1 MLSYEGGMQAS
12 ENSHDDF
19 LFIDDSDEDEILA
32 FGSNETWQVLIVD
45 DDPEIHS
52 VTQLALSDLVVLGR
66 RLEYLHA
73 YSGKDACQ
81 LIEKNDDIVLVLLDV
96 VMETDD
102 AGLNVVKYIRETLQ
116 RKDIRIVL
124 RTGQPGYAPE
134 ESVIKEYDIND
145 YKTKTELTRRKL
157 VTTVFAAIRSF
168 QQIATVNENRQ
179 GLEKIV
185 SGATEL
191 SSQHSLSTYSQS
203 VLTQLRTLISD
214 DITAVFCARGQGIID
229 NIDDLSFYVL
239 AQEGFDDNLINQKI
253 DTLQDH
259 QASKQVKACY
269 LQQKHQYQDDSLNLY
284 VAKGDFRAVI
294 HVKISSPLTE
304 IQTQLLNVF
313 ITGVA
318 VGYENVHLF
327 QKLTN
332 AAYRDW
338 LTNLPNRLEFVRLL
352 DNFAQNECKNTVA
365 ALIDINHF
373 SDINDALGQDIGN
386 RLLTAVGQRI
396 QTMGCDCKLARVGA
410 DVFGIIGPAD
420 CLTPEKLIA
429 LFHQPFAAGEQHLPI
444 NACFG
449 LCTKEHAQSSGVQVL
464 NQINIALNIAK
475 KNRLEHFAYYHSDI
489 EDQMQWRLNMIRQLR
504 NDFAD
509 DCLELWYQPQLSLTT
524 GKVIGAEALL
534 RWRTADGKFVSPAV
548 FIPLAEYSGLI
559 IEIGDWVISQACKQ
573 LKILEENFSE
583 LSISVNVSIPQFRQD
598 NFVDNIINTMTQH
611 KIKPNK
617 LELEITENILMD
629 EPQIIIDA
637 LTKLKAQGISIALDD
652 FGTGFSSLSYLQ
664 KLPLNRLK
672 VDRAFVTDI
681 HKEGQS
687 VIAET
692 IINLGQKMQLK
703 VIAEGIEEIEQ
714 QERLIELGCDEVQ
727 GFYYAKPMPADEFI
741 NFLQQQSL
749 SLIHI

>member
-239 AQEGFDDNLINQKI
+239 AQVGFDDNLINQKI

-259 QASKQVKACY
+259 QASKQVKTCY

-284 VAKGDFRAVI
+284 VAKGDYRAVI
-294 HVKISSPLTE
+294 HVNISSPLTE

-386 RLLTAVGQRI
+386 QLLTAVGQRI

-611 KIKPNK
+611 KIKPQK

-664 KLPLNRLK
+664 KLPLDRLK

-741 NFLQQQSL
+741 NFLQQQS
-749 SLIHI
+749 